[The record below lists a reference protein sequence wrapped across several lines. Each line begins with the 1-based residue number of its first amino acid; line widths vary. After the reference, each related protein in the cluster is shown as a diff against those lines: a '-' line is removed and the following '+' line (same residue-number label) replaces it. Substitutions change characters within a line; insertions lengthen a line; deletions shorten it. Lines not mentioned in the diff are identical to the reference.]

1 MWRYSKDTDEEEEVS
16 GESKD
21 SLQER
26 TLRAAK
32 AARRAVAEKAERLC
46 YQAVRLLTLT
56 LPRIPTLKHQHQHK
70 RYERANTKRERFW
83 TNETSTTEIQH

>member
-16 GESKD
+16 KD

-32 AARRAVAEKAERLC
+32 ATRRAVAEKAERLC
-46 YQAVRLLTLT
+46 YQAVRVCVCVYRSHTPLEHD
-56 LPRIPTLKHQHQHK
+56 PHSKH
-70 RYERANTKRERFW
+70 
-83 TNETSTTEIQH
+83 TNERPGERE